1 VLLESEVKAL
11 LAAYGARIPR
21 ETLCASSVKAQAAA
35 QALGGPCVLKIV
47 SPDISHK
54 SDVGGVRVGVLPTE
68 TEAVFEEMLA
78 AVRTAQPTAH
88 ILGVSVQELVRGQE
102 IIIGGL
108 RDAEFGPMVMFGL
121 GGVFV
126 ELLHDVAY
134 RLVPASTNEL
144 RAMIREVRGYPL
156 LAGIR
161 GRASSDVEALAST
174 LQAAVWVLDAF
185 PEIIELDLNPV
196 FVGPQGAVVA
206 DGRAVLAG
214 AIEEKGKRHAI

>member
-1 VLLESEVKAL
+1 
-11 LAAYGARIPR
+11 
-21 ETLCASSVKAQAAA
+21 
-35 QALGGPCVLKIV
+35 VLKIV

-78 AVRTAQPTAH
+78 VVRTAQPTAH

-196 FVGPQGAVVA
+196 FAGPQGAVVA